1 MEETQT
7 PQTEQPN
14 NVTAPPT
21 FWHGLDDYN
30 NDPAFRKMAEG
41 EFQSSPLKEEDG
53 KDGVARREF
62 LKLMGASLALA
73 SASCVRRPVQTI
85 IPYAQAPKEIIPGE
99 PTWYTSTYFDGH
111 QGYGMLVKTLEGR
124 PIKVEGN
131 PLHPMNLGALTV
143 PAHGEILGL
152 YDPDRLQAPKRNLLN
167 KERTNRET
175 INTSFEAADGKLTA
189 AFAKGP
195 VAILTSSMPSPSVR
209 AMITDF
215 HRVYPGMHVEMDSL
229 PVADVLEAQRR
240 SYGKEAVPRYRFD
253 KAQMVVSIGADF
265 LGTYLSPAEFMR
277 QWAKTRTPGKDMS
290 RLVVFE
296 PILTVTGMNA
306 DDRIRVRP
314 SQQLDVALA
323 LLSEIGKR
331 AGRSFAF
338 SSQYADVGARLGIDA
353 KLFSRTVEELW
364 ANRGKGLVIAGGL
377 MTQTAQAL
385 DLQIAV
391 NMLNSL
397 LGNDGV
403 TVDHANS
410 FEGHRG
416 TAASLTGLIADM
428 NAGKVG
434 TLIIHGVNPLYVLPE
449 DAGFAEAMKKVE
461 TVIYTGNYNDET
473 GLHAQYVLPA
483 GLSFESWGDFEL
495 QAGVYSVQQPTLR
508 PLHATRSLQES
519 LFTWAKASA
528 NAPARV
534 KASET
539 WYNYLQAVWREEV
552 YPKATGAVR
561 GANFDE
567 FWVNV
572 LQNGVVDTAG
582 SRRDSSGGGRSAGG
596 EFNPRP
602 AAASNNLELVLYPKV
617 AIMDGKFANV
627 PWLQELPDP
636 VTKIVWDNYLCVSPG
651 LAEAQGLKEGH
662 VVLLKVG
669 EKSVKVPVHIQ
680 PGLHDS
686 ALGLAV
692 GYGRHAMAGK
702 VSKGIGVNAYK
713 LASMVDGRPVF
724 SGLTA
729 SIEKTGERYELACV
743 QGHHQLEGR
752 PIVGYT
758 TNAKFQQ
765 NPDSGINKPHVFS
778 IWPDHKYN
786 KHKWGMA
793 IDMNVCTG
801 CSACVIA
808 CQSENNVPTVGK
820 KYILQGREMHW
831 IRIDRY
837 YVGTPQNPDTVF
849 QPMLC
854 QHCETAPCE
863 TVCPV
868 LATVHNEEGLND
880 MIYNRCVGT
889 RYCSNNCPY
898 KVRRFN
904 WFNYQKQWAKPQHMA
919 LNPDVTV
926 RSRGVMEK
934 CTFCVQRIRRGT
946 NVARDEK
953 RTVKDGEIRTACE
966 ETCPTNAIVF
976 GDLNDPESRV
986 AKMFTKNERMYG
998 VLEELAT
1005 KPRVRYMSRIRN
1017 ADREIKEFPSLPEH
1031 GPGHF
1036 TEQKHAAAGTGHG
1049 NPPVGGGV
1057 GHTKPADAVIPSST
1071 VTPAGGG
1078 H

>member
-1 MEETQT
+1 MEENQT
-7 PQTEQPN
+7 PQIQQNPPSETPPEAQQ
-14 NVTAPPT
+14 APE
-21 FWHGLDDYN
+21 FWLGLDDYN

-53 KDGVARREF
+53 QDGVARREF

-73 SASCVRRPVQTI
+73 STSCVRRPVQTI
-85 IPYAQAPKEIIPGE
+85 IPYAQAPKEITPGE
-99 PTWYTSTYFDGH
+99 PTFYTSTYFDGQ
-111 QGYGMLVKTLEGR
+111 QGYGILVKTLEGR
-124 PIKVEGN
+124 PIKIEGN
-131 PLHPMNLGALTV
+131 PQHPMNMGGLTATAQAAV
-143 PAHGEILGL
+143 LGL
-152 YDPDRLQAPKRNLLN
+152 YDPDRLQNPKRNLLN

-175 INTSFEAADGKLTA
+175 INTTFEVADEKISKHLSMGK
-189 AFAKGP
+189 
-195 VAILTSSMPSPSVR
+195 VAVLTSSVPSPSTR
-209 AMITDF
+209 AMIADF
-215 HRVYPGMHVEMDSL
+215 QRVYSGSHVEMDSL
-229 PVADVLEAQRR
+229 PVSDVLEAQKR

-253 KAQMVVSIGADF
+253 KAQMVVSLGADF
-265 LGTYLSPAEFMR
+265 LGIYLSPAEFSR
-277 QWAKTRTPGKDMS
+277 QWSKTRQPGKDMS

-296 PILTVTGMNA
+296 SVMSVTGMNA

-314 SQQLDVALA
+314 SQQLDVALG
-323 LLSEIGKR
+323 LLAEIGKR

-338 SSQYADVGARLGIDA
+338 SSQFADAAQRLGIDA
-353 KLFSRTVEELW
+353 QLFARTADQLW
-364 ANRGKGLVIAGGL
+364 ANRGKSLVIAGGL
-377 MTQTAQAL
+377 MTQTANAV
-385 DLQIAV
+385 DLQMAV

-410 FEGHRG
+410 YTGNRG
-416 TAASLTGLIADM
+416 TFAAVNKLIADM
-428 NAGKVG
+428 NAGSVH
-434 TLIIHGVNPLYVLPE
+434 TLVIDGVNPVYHLPRE
-449 DAGFAEAMKKVE
+449 AGFVEALKKVE
-461 TVIYTGNYNDET
+461 TVVYTGNFNDET
-473 GLHAQYVLPA
+473 GVHAHFVLPA
-483 GLSFESWGDFEL
+483 GSSFEAWGDFEL
-495 QAGVYSVQQPTLR
+495 QAGVYSIQQPTLR
-508 PLHATRSLQES
+508 PLHQTRSLQET
-519 LFTWAKASA
+519 LFAWTKLSA
-528 NAPARV
+528 NASARV

-539 WYNYLQAVWREEV
+539 WFNYLQAVWREEV
-552 YPKATGAVR
+552 YPKASGAAR
-561 GANFDE
+561 GANFEE

-572 LQNGVVDTAG
+572 LQTGVVDSAG
-582 SRRDSSGGGRSAGG
+582 SRREAASSGRSAGG
-596 EFNPRP
+596 DFNPKVP
-602 AAASNNLELVLYPKV
+602 APYTGLELVLYPKV
-617 AIMDGKFANV
+617 GILDGKMANV

-651 LAEAQGLKEGH
+651 LAESQGLKEGS
-662 VVLLKVG
+662 VVNLRVG
-669 EKSVKVPVHIQ
+669 DKSVKVPVHIQ

-692 GYGRHAMAGK
+692 GYGRVASAGK
-702 VSKGIGVNAYK
+702 VCKDIGVNAYQ
-713 LASMVDGRPVF
+713 LAGFADGNPVF
-724 SGLTA
+724 SGLQAT
-729 SIEKTGERYELACV
+729 IEKTGEKYELACV

-758 TNAKFQQ
+758 TNANFQK
-765 NPDSGINKPHVFS
+765 NPNSGINKPHVFS

-786 KHKWGMA
+786 RHKWGMA

-801 CSACVIA
+801 CSACVVA
-808 CQSENNVPTVGK
+808 CQSENNIPTVGK
-820 KYILQGREMHW
+820 RYILQGREMHW

-837 YVGTPQNPDTVF
+837 YVGTPQDPDVLF

-854 QHCETAPCE
+854 QHCELAPCE

-904 WFNYQKQWAKPQHMA
+904 WFNYQSQWAKPQHMS

-946 NVARDEK
+946 NVAKDEK
-953 RTVKDGEIRTACE
+953 RALRDGEIKSACE

-986 AKMFTKNERMYG
+986 AKMYQKNERMYG

-1017 ADREIKEFPSLPEH
+1017 ADREIKEYPSLPPH

-1036 TEQKHAAAGTGHG
+1036 SDAAAE
-1049 NPPVGGGV
+1049 
-1057 GHTKPADAVIPSST
+1057 K
-1071 VTPAGGG
+1071 GG